1 MNRKTKTVILA
12 TAIMLLCLD
21 QSGPRLDACSTMVI
35 SPAASAGG
43 GAMLWKNRDTDFL
56 SNKVVFVKAQP
67 YSYLGLVNAED
78 QTGRFVYAG
87 LNSEGLGIM
96 NSVAYNLYNE
106 KNEMADLEGLIMAE
120 ALRTCRTVAD
130 FERFI
135 RANLGE
141 SLGSQANFGVIDAAG
156 RALLFEVANR
166 SCQVFDSAA
175 EAPSYLVNTNFAR
188 SGKEGAGAG
197 YLRFEQ
203 VSSLLAGLQGRKISP
218 DFIFQT
224 LARDFGHALLRHPS
238 PAELERSPADPP
250 TWLYTNDSINRPSTS
265 AAVVINSRVPG
276 RPDNPATFWV
286 LLGEPVCGIA
296 LPFWVESGETPAVV
310 WQGQDAPLA
319 RESLRLKN
327 KIRPLKA
334 GNQKNYLNAGLLAN
348 RENSGFLRRILET
361 EQEIFRETA
370 LFLTKK
376 HSRAELAAFQ
386 EKMAE
391 KALSVLSGI

>member
-1 MNRKTKTVILA
+1 MNRKTKT
-12 TAIMLLCLD
+12 IMLSALIMLSGLD
-21 QSGPRLDACSTMVI
+21 PSGPRLDACSTAVI

-87 LNSEGLGIM
+87 LNDQGLGIM

-106 KNEMADLEGLIMAE
+106 KNEMADLEGIIMAE

-141 SLGSQANFGVIDAAG
+141 SLGSQANFGVIDASG

-166 SCQVFDSAA
+166 SCEVFNSAA

-203 VSSLLAGLQGRKISP
+203 VSRLLAGLQGGKISHE
-218 DFIFQT
+218 FIFQN
-224 LARDFGHALLRHPS
+224 LARDFGHPLLRHPS

-265 AAVVINSRVPG
+265 AAVVINGRDPG
-276 RPDNPATFWV
+276 RSDRPATFWV

-296 LPFWVESGETPAVV
+296 LPFWVEAGETPAAV
-310 WQGQDAPLA
+310 WAGQDAALT

-348 RENSGFLRRILET
+348 LENSGFLRLIMDT

-370 LFLTKK
+370 LFLAKK
-376 HSRAELAAFQ
+376 RSRAEMVTFQ

-391 KALSVLSGI
+391 KALSVLSRI